1 MSVYTG
7 NLNDLSED
15 QFIITDKDIYR
26 KINGYLYMLSSIN
39 DRYVWSAN
47 YGKSNMKGSEIL
59 NSDRLSYKLMHS
71 TLVGEDT
78 PYNFL
83 SIYKADDNNHLIH
96 TTTFSGYDVPF
107 YWGELHPDHNQRCLQ
122 ISSYLSS
129 TKLISLPTHIDLTQ
143 HCSEEYEHEQA
154 LEQDGWQDLINNE
167 GWLCWAS
174 PAPAPVAPGHVDE
187 PECASSYEK
196 AQALSGWSNPT
207 EDNVLSW
214 NGPGPSTSPAENLRR
229 YLHRETAEQETADN
243 ETADNE
249 TADNETA
256 EQETAEQETAEQET
270 ADNETAEQETAVPDE
285 DDFDVEMTIYLED
298 VFEEERIDPYDGEW
312 YAESEFYE
320 YYGGD
325 AEWTHQDPK
334 KVLLR
339 EEYFKFT
346 NTFSYLGAKK
356 FIFLFNKYD
365 RTFR

>member
-107 YWGELHPDHNQRCLQ
+107 YWGELHPDHNQRCIQ

-243 ETADNE
+243 ETA
-249 TADNETA
+249 
-256 EQETAEQETAEQET
+256 
-270 ADNETAEQETAVPDE
+270 EQETAVPDE

>member
-7 NLNDLSED
+7 NLNDLSDD

-39 DRYVWSAN
+39 DRYVWN
-47 YGKSNMKGSEIL
+47 CIYDRTDLKGSEIM
-59 NSDRLSYKLMHS
+59 NADRLSYKLMYS

-83 SIYKADDNNHLIH
+83 SIYKADDNNHLTH

-107 YWGELHPDHNQRCLQ
+107 YWGELHPDHNQRCIQ

-154 LEQDGWQDLINNE
+154 LEQDGWQELINNE
-167 GWLCWAS
+167 GWLSCVAPDPS
-174 PAPAPVAPGHVDE
+174 PDPAPHVAE
-187 PECASSYEK
+187 PDYPSEYEK
-196 AQALSGWSNPT
+196 VQAQNGWSDVT
-207 EDNVLSW
+207 ESNLSSW
-214 NGPGPSTSPAENLRR
+214 TGPGPSISPAENLRR
-229 YLHRETAEQETADN
+229 YLHRETAEQETAEQ
-243 ETADNE
+243 ETAETAEQETAE

-256 EQETAEQETAEQET
+256 ETS
-270 ADNETAEQETAVPDE
+270 DNETAEKAVPDE

-298 VFEEERIDPYDGEW
+298 EFEEERIDPYDGGW
-312 YAESEFYE
+312 YTESEFEE

-325 AEWTHQDPK
+325 AEWIHQEPN

-356 FIFLFNKYD
+356 FIFLFNKYE